1 MKDIKVALTGIPN
14 SGKTT
19 LFNALTGGFGRTG
32 NWSGVTVDLLEG
44 SFVNEGCRFHVTDL
58 PGTYSL
64 NPGSSD
70 EEIVPRYLLIGDY
83 DLLVVVLDGANLRTS
98 MYLAVQVLESNIPVV
113 LAINKADMM
122 KDRGIYADLQQLSSK
137 LGCPIVPTVST
148 KNIGITDLKD
158 SLLHETHHHIRSD
171 VMHPMMHDRFMHKS
185 ADDEVE
191 RPHLH
196 QTSDVNLVPRRPLI
210 IDYPRHIERYIRI
223 IEGFAWSCDKKYLS
237 RFNERFLA
245 LRWIEGDAQLRSMVK
260 THTIDPSDLDGSMDG
275 GDEFILD
282 LIDSRYEF
290 IDEMVPRHDRVSE
303 SGIVRTMESAFTS
316 KWLGIPI
323 FAGMLLSVFTLTYL
337 IGNPLSEIVESLF
350 ELFSNSLS
358 SFGDTWYVSIF
369 RDGLIPGVGSVLVFF
384 PMIFILFFMISLLEN
399 SGYMARGVYV
409 IDRTM
414 ARLGLPG
421 RSFIPLVMGFGC
433 NVPAIMASRSIP
445 NLRDR
450 IATIILV
457 PFITC
462 SARLPVLMLLSSIFF
477 GFYAGIIVVSMYSI
491 GVIGLIISSLLI
503 TKVILRG
510 DPSPLIMD
518 LPPYSLPSIKEAI
531 RSGSMN
537 MYLFIRKAATVIVV
551 AMVIVWGLTYLGI
564 EDGSIHYLRGQDNDG
579 EEDRLENSFASD
591 IGKLIEPVFSPLGFN
606 WKLVVSLMF
615 GIVAKEIVLGT
626 MGILTGAGEED
637 IESGIKNN
645 SGLDRSGAFVFLV
658 FFTLYVPCIPAI
670 AVIRKETGSYKW
682 ALFSIV
688 YNTGFAYMA
697 ALFFKL
703 ALSAVPWI

>member
-1 MKDIKVALTGIPN
+1 MKDVKVALTGIPN

-44 SFVNEGCRFHVTDL
+44 SFVHEGCRFHVTDL

-70 EEIVPRYLLIGDY
+70 EEIVPGYLLLGDY

-113 LAINKADMM
+113 LAINKADML
-122 KDRGIYADLQQLSSK
+122 KERGIYADLQQLSLK

-148 KNIGITDLKD
+148 KNIGISDLKD

-171 VMHPMMHDRFMHKS
+171 VMHPIMHDRFKHRS
-185 ADDEVE
+185 ADDRAE
-191 RPHLH
+191 RPHFH
-196 QTSDVNLVPRRPLI
+196 RSSDVNLVPRRPLI
-210 IDYPRHIERYIRI
+210 VDYPGHIERTIKI
-223 IEGFAWSCDKKYLS
+223 IEGFAWSDDKMDLS
-237 RFNERFLA
+237 RFNDRFLA
-245 LRWIEGDAQLRSMVK
+245 LRCIEGDAHLRSLVK
-260 THTIDPSDLDGSMDG
+260 PHTIDSPDLDVLRE
-275 GDEFILD
+275 GDDDFVLD
-282 LIDSRYEF
+282 LVDSRYEL
-290 IDEMVPRHDRVSE
+290 IDEIVPRHDKVTE
-303 SGIVRTMESAFTS
+303 SSFARTMERAFTS

-323 FAGMLLSVFTLTYL
+323 FAGMLLAVFTMTYL
-337 IGNPLSEIVESLF
+337 IGNPLSGIVESFFDLI
-350 ELFSNSLS
+350 SSTLS
-358 SFGDTWYVSIF
+358 SFGDTWYISIF

-409 IDRTM
+409 IDRAM

-433 NVPAIMASRSIP
+433 NVPAIMAARSIP

-450 IATIILV
+450 IATILLV

-462 SARLPVLMLLSSIFF
+462 SARLPVLLLLSSIFF
-477 GFYAGIIVVSMYSI
+477 GFYAGIIVVSMYFT
-491 GVIGLIISSLLI
+491 GVFGLIISSLLI
-503 TKVILRG
+503 TKLLLRG

-518 LPPYSLPSIKEAI
+518 LPPYSIPSVKEAI

-537 MYLFIRKAATVIVV
+537 TYLFIRKAATVIVV
-551 AMVIVWGLTYLGI
+551 AMIIVWGMTYVGI
-564 EDGSIHYLRGQDNDG
+564 EDGSIRYLGGHDDDSG
-579 EEDRLENSFASD
+579 EDLLERSFASD

-606 WKLVVSLMF
+606 WKLVVSLLF

-626 MGILTGAGEED
+626 MGVLTGAGEDD
-637 IESGIKNN
+637 IESGIRTN

-658 FFTLYVPCIPAI
+658 FFTLYVPCIPAL
-670 AVIRKETGSYKW
+670 AVIRKEAGSNRW

-688 YNTGFAYMA
+688 YNTGFAYIA

-703 ALSAVPWI
+703 VLSAVPWI